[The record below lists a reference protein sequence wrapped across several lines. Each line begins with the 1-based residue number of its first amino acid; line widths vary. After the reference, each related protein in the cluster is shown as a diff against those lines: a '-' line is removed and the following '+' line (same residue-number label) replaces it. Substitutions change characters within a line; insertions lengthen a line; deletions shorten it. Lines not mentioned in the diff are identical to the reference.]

1 VTRHVAQPTRPGGV
15 LALLAAVGVVA
26 AATAGG
32 AEAGG
37 QADAASLGLGLAA
50 ELVGVALLVG
60 AAAAHRRGRAVVA
73 GLLLLAGVG
82 GLVGGVV
89 AVVTGPGTL
98 PTRLVAGT
106 GVAGVGVLGAGVA
119 PVRSDRARGLV
130 TAGAAVLTVAV
141 VLGGVLT
148 DVGALPLLGAM
159 VAAVVAWDAGERAVS
174 LGEQVGVR
182 ARTWPVEV
190 TRTTATALYGGAV
203 VGATLLVRGLNVTDV
218 PLVGLLLLLCGTVA
232 VLVALSNH

>member
-1 VTRHVAQPTRPGGV
+1 MTRHVAQPTRPGGV

-32 AEAGG
+32 AGPG
-37 QADAASLGLGLAA
+37 SLADAASLELGLAA
-50 ELVGVALLVG
+50 ELGGVALLV
-60 AAAAHRRGRAVVA
+60 AAAAVRRRGHAVVA

-82 GLVGGVV
+82 GVVGGVLVV
-89 AVVTGPGTL
+89 ATGPGTL

-182 ARTWPVEV
+182 GRTWPVEV
-190 TRTTATALYGGAV
+190 TRTAATALYGGAV
-203 VGATLLVRGLNVTDV
+203 VGATLAVRELNVTDV

-232 VLVALSNH
+232 VLVALSNR